1 MASEATKHT
10 TWQDQ
15 VADKRQR
22 QKAAIP
28 TEWLIPPVPEE
39 QTNVMDVPRTCGLL
53 TEKELEITGVSD
65 VSILLDKLAKAEW
78 SALEV
83 TTAFCKRAIIAHQLV
98 LMSRSVGSGTYTD
111 LVH

>member
-1 MASEATKHT
+1 MS
-10 TWQDQ
+10 TWQELA
-15 VADKRQR
+15 ADKKER